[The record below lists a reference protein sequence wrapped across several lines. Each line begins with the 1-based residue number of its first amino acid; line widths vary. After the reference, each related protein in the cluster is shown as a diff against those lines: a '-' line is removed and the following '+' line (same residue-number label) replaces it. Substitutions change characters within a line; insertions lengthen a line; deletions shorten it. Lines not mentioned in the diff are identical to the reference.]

1 MPTHDIAIQFDS
13 VTKYYRSYNHVAGG
27 IKAVLFHPLRTLR
40 SLQQR
45 HLALD
50 GISFTVRRGE
60 CFGIWGRNGAGK
72 STTLGLIAGV
82 LVPSSGTVTV
92 RGTVTPLL
100 QLGAGFHTELT
111 GRENILLNGMLLG
124 MTRRQVQ
131 EREADIIAFADI
143 GAFIDEPIRTYSSGM
158 LTRLG
163 FSVAAHVDPE
173 ILLLDEILAVGD
185 LDFRQKCA
193 AKFADFRARS
203 TTMVLVTHNPQEIR
217 QHCDRMIAI
226 DNHRIVAEGTPEEVF
241 GLLES
246 KEAAHV

>member
-1 MPTHDIAIQFDS
+1 MRTQETVIQFDA
-13 VTKYYRSYNHVAGG
+13 VTKYYPSYNHVTGG
-27 IKAVLFHPLRTLR
+27 IKAVLFHPLQAVR
-40 SLQQR
+40 SLRQR

-50 GISFTVRRGE
+50 AISFSVRRGE

-82 LVPSSGTVTV
+82 LVPTSGTVTV
-92 RGTVTPLL
+92 RGRVTPLL

-124 MTRRQVQ
+124 MTRRQVE

-143 GAFIDEPIRTYSSGM
+143 GSFIDEPIRTYSSGM

-185 LDFRQKCA
+185 QDFRTKCT
-193 AKFADFRARS
+193 AKFADFRNRR
-203 TTMVLVTHNPQEIR
+203 TTMVLVSHNSKEIR
-217 QHCDRMIAI
+217 KYCDRMIAI
-226 DNHRIVAEGTPEEVF
+226 DNHRIVAEGTPDEVF
-241 GLLES
+241 GLLE
-246 KEAAHV
+246 KGDAVHA